1 MKNLLSLITI
11 LLLTS
16 TTTVL
21 AQNVVLKKKVTIQY
35 FDIKLEDALDDM
47 SKSYDINFSYSKNVI
62 PVNQRVSAD
71 VSNAP
76 LSIALEDLFN
86 ETDVAYVGIG
96 DQIVLKKDPN
106 KRKLLS
112 KGSPKI
118 DKKEEV
124 VLPPPMP
131 KRKKIEEPILISS
144 TDIRAIDFSKKE
156 IEIKYEPKVE
166 STKREMTRREKFLR
180 DLDIASAKVDEI
192 AEIVVDEAEIIVEEV
207 EGQLEEVSDELKNR
221 DIKIGGVTL
230 LGNDKNRVNHVSA
243 NLLYGKNG
251 GLNGVEVGVIG
262 NSIVYNVK
270 GVQVAGMINKVGGD
284 MTGTQVSGIIN
295 SNKGTTTGLQISGLL
310 NKSGKVKNGIQIA
323 GLGNVAKEDSKNAVQ
338 ISGLFNVSKG
348 NISNQI
354 SLINKAK
361 SAKVQ
366 VGLINVADS
375 SNASIGIL
383 NFVKNGYN
391 KFEISGSEILYY
403 NTELKLGS
411 KGFYNIFH
419 LGWRN
424 VDSRKGYLAYGYGF
438 GTQIKTRKER
448 FSHNLEI
455 VASQINNASDKVFNF
470 SGDNKL
476 NLLTQLRWTWDFRV
490 GRKTSIFFGPTANVL
505 FSKTVNPDTGE
516 VGLDIAPYSFLN
528 KTITKTVTTTI
539 APVPPNTVP
548 TTTTEEIKTNI
559 KAWIG
564 FKAGIRF

>member
-1 MKNLLSLITI
+1 MKNLHSLITI

-16 TTTVL
+16 MTTVM
-21 AQNVVLKKKVTIQY
+21 AQNVVLEKKVTIQY

-71 VSNAP
+71 VSDAP
-76 LSIALEDLFN
+76 LSVALEDLFD

-112 KGSPKI
+112 KGKR
-118 DKKEEV
+118 KKEKV
-124 VLPPPMP
+124 VLPPVP
-131 KRKKIEEPILISS
+131 KRKKIEVPVLISGA
-144 TDIRAIDFSKKE
+144 DIRAIDFSKKE
-156 IEIKYEPKVE
+156 IEIKYEPKIE
-166 STKREMTRREKFLR
+166 STNRELTRREKFLI

-192 AEIVVDEAEIIVEEV
+192 AEVVLDEVDDVAEIVKEEMGD
-207 EGQLEEVSDELKNR
+207 ELEEISDELKNR
-221 DIKIGGVTL
+221 DIQIGGITL

-262 NSIVYNVK
+262 NSIVYDVK
-270 GVQVAGMINKVGGD
+270 GVQVAGMINKVGGN

-323 GLGNVAKEDSKNAVQ
+323 GLGNVAKEDSKNAMQ
-338 ISGLFNVSKG
+338 IGGLFNVSKG
-348 NISNQI
+348 NISNQV

-375 SNASIGIL
+375 SNASIGVL

-391 KFEISGSEILYY
+391 KFEISGSEILHY
-403 NTELKLGS
+403 NAELKLGS
-411 KGFYNIFH
+411 QKFYNIFH

-424 VDSRKGYLAYGYGF
+424 IDSQIGHLAYGYGF
-438 GTQIKTRKER
+438 GTQIKSMKER
-448 FSHNLEI
+448 FSQNLEI

-470 SGDNKL
+470 SGENKL

-490 GRKTSIFFGPTANVL
+490 GRKTSIFFGPTLNTI
-505 FSKTVNPDTGE
+505 FSRTANPDTGE
-516 VGLDIAPYSFLN
+516 VGLGIAPYSFLD
-528 KTITKTVTTTI
+528 KTITRTVTTT
-539 APVPPNTVP
+539 APIPPNITP
-548 TTTTEEIKTNI
+548 TTIVEEVKTNV
-559 KAWIG
+559 KAWVG